1 MAIVTDIIET
11 ERLRLRGINETD
23 APQIAA
29 WRGDPAVYRYFKNPR
44 KITEA
49 EHLRWYRERYLP
61 DKDREDRM
69 CLTKDGERIGVFG
82 LIREG
87 DSAEV
92 SYLLAPEARGKGY
105 AAEAVNGLLRY
116 AKETWRVCRVTAEIH
131 KENGPSLALARRL
144 GFVPADETG
153 DFIIFEKEV

>member
-11 ERLRLRGINETD
+11 ERLRLRGIDETD
-23 APQIAA
+23 APLIVS

-44 KITEA
+44 KITEE

-61 DKDREDRM
+61 DEAREDRM

-131 KENGPSLALARRL
+131 KDNGPSLALARRL
-144 GFVPADETG
+144 GFTPAGETG